1 MRLRNLLFFIFD
13 SNNDGTCSGQG
24 SCSCGK
30 CYCDDTKVQSWFV
43 LGCRKRISSIDRDSL
58 IHFVDCYWLLLNCGE
73 CIFKRS
79 SLIVKRF
86 PQKRYPP
93 SYLSGRWFTDFES
106 KHRSSCHIALL
117 PFLAIK
123 MIVIACSVKITPP
136 FGHYKFL
143 WESTEATVVPSFIFF
158 IGSQRINLWWLM
170 RVWHPELPKRPWKWR
185 DMWRRRYVYYV

>member
-1 MRLRNLLFFIFD
+1 MARAVAKDLVAVANVTVTTPRYRAGLCWGVVNVFHPLI
-13 SNNDGTCSGQG
+13 
-24 SCSCGK
+24 
-30 CYCDDTKVQSWFV
+30 VIHWF
-43 LGCRKRISSIDRDSL
+43 ISSIAT
-58 IHFVDCYWLLLNCGE
+58 DCYWIAENVF
-73 CIFKRS
+73 FKRS

-117 PFLAIK
+117 PFLVIK
-123 MIVIACSVKITPP
+123 MIVIACSVKITP
-136 FGHYKFL
+136 HL
-143 WESTEATVVPSFIFF
+143 VITNSFERAQKPPLSRHSFF